1 MRTWIVRA
9 LVACCAVGLVAALAA
24 CGSTSSA
31 SSGSTSASGGSSSD
45 ASSDGGAAVFAAA
58 GREIANLSKIQPA
71 EPLPPLSGKVPAG
84 KTVAVINCTLPT
96 CTPAADTAPFK
107 ALGWHL
113 KLFPFDLTKGPS
125 DAIRALNAAIATHPD
140 YILFKDLF
148 PMPPFAPSLAEAAK
162 QHIPVVQ
169 VAGNSGTANT
179 IGCVNCQPEY
189 IRVGRVLTD
198 MALADAGTKTGI
210 AFVCDQNYIPLQQLN
225 AGFEEAA
232 AEAKS
237 TGTTFTK
244 VNVDITQPPGQTAQ
258 TVVDFLQRNPSTKY
272 VIACIPE
279 TALALPQAIAQA
291 GLSNKVKLIYASP
304 EPAQLDAIKAGQLF
318 GAVAEESAAS
328 HWRAADLLAR
338 LAVGDK
344 IPQALRDPV
353 GWIQVVDQQNADH
366 IAPSL
371 DPPDYQQTFEK
382 VWGVS

>member
-1 MRTWIVRA
+1 MRTWSLRA

-24 CGSTSSA
+24 CGSSSSAGGTGTTAAAADPSTTSSN
-31 SSGSTSASGGSSSD
+31 GGT
-45 ASSDGGAAVFAAA
+45 AVFAAA
-58 GREIANLSKIQPA
+58 KREIARLSVIQPA
-71 EPLPPLSGKVPAG
+71 QPLPALSSKVPAG

-96 CTPAADTAPFK
+96 CTPDADTAPFK

-140 YILFKDLF
+140 YILLKDLF
-148 PMPPFAPSLAEAAK
+148 PTTPFAAALAEAAK

-169 VAGNSGTANT
+169 VAGNSGTPNT

-189 IRVGRVLTD
+189 IQVGRVLTD

-225 AGFEEAA
+225 AGFEDV
-232 AEAKS
+232 AEQAKS

-279 TALALPQAIAQA
+279 TALALPQALAQA
-291 GLSNKVKLIYASP
+291 GLSDKVKVIYGSP
-304 EPAQLDAIKAGQLF
+304 EPPQLDAIKAGQLF

-338 LAVGDK
+338 LAVVAK
-344 IPQALRDPV
+344 IPPALRAPV
-353 GWIQVVDQQNADH
+353 GWIQVVDHQNANRID
-366 IAPSL
+366 PSL
-371 DPPDYQQTFEK
+371 DPPNYQQEFEK